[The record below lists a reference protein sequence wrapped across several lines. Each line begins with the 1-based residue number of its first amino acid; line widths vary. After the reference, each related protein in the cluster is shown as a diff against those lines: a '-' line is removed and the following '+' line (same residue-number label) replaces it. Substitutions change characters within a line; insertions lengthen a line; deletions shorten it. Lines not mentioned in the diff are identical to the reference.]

1 MSPTASKNHKQREVL
16 WQQYHLCL
24 VVAEYQIIGGKHFLL
39 LGPESGRIWK
49 LKKVQY
55 LQKKY
60 RCQSD
65 FPSWKESQVD
75 FFYNFGNL
83 FTTVRLNDQHRVC
96 EWFRR
101 NGKFEQYLETVCQK
115 VISIRAPQY
124 RQHALISDCL
134 DLAHLCL
141 REEAALATNWIK
153 DRPEGLKTSKPCT
166 GHCGRTGDEQF
177 TDNF

>member
-39 LGPESGRIWK
+39 LGAESGRFWK

-65 FPSWKESQVD
+65 FPSWKESPVG
-75 FFYNFGNL
+75 FFIYNFGNL
-83 FTTVRLNDQHRVC
+83 FTTVRLNDNIVC
-96 EWFRR
+96 AS
-101 NGKFEQYLETVCQK
+101 G
-115 VISIRAPQY
+115 
-124 RQHALISDCL
+124 SDGMANSNSTWRL
-134 DLAHLCL
+134 FV
-141 REEAALATNWIK
+141 K
-153 DRPEGLKTSKPCT
+153 K
-166 GHCGRTGDEQF
+166 
-177 TDNF
+177 